1 MTTVEIM
8 QNDVVNNNE
17 TLEALLKAFR
27 VQDGFDKALESYFS
41 SKEDALSFFVIS
53 LSMSMNN

>member
-1 MTTVEIM
+1 MTTVETM

-41 SKEDALSFFVIS
+41 
-53 LSMSMNN
+53 